1 MSTLQKLLNH
11 LDEKFLDISKHTAQD
26 VIDEIETYR
35 AQKDEEYKKLKKE
48 NKLLF
53 GKYKGYTIEELTKT
67 LKGKDYC
74 RWLLKQAWFDEKF
87 NDLIEEMAKYGIKK
101 N

>member
-67 LKGKDYC
+67 LKGTDYC

-87 NDLIEEMAKYGIKK
+87 TDLIQEMAKYGIKK